1 VDALYERVVRV
12 WYHEVG
18 EAACGTGHCGKC
30 ESGMDVDAVGV
41 VCQDVRVIMGA
52 VELGVKRVRDSL
64 EHRGLQLV

>member
-1 VDALYERVVRV
+1 
-12 WYHEVG
+12 
-18 EAACGTGHCGKC
+18 
-30 ESGMDVDAVGV
+30 MDVDAVGV